1 MDRLL
6 LILAFC
12 ILSNPIFS
20 QEEKSPIKILF
31 VGNSFTFFWNM
42 PQLVS
47 AMAESQGVSINS
59 YQSTV
64 SGSSL
69 EQHWKGEKGS
79 ITRKK
84 IDENKKPIFP
94 TTIFKNNNGRLFR
107 YNSSIFEYIIYNSN
121 LNVFSLNEYFSF
133 SIAS

>member
-6 LILAFC
+6 FILAFC

-20 QEEKSPIKILF
+20 QEEKSPTKILF

-42 PQLVS
+42 PELVS

-79 ITRKK
+79 LTRKK
-84 IDENKKPIFP
+84 IDENNWDYVVLSDHSLR
-94 TTIFKNNNGRLFR
+94 TIDAPEKFR
-107 YNSSIFEYIIYNSN
+107 EYGEN
-121 LNVFSLNEYFSF
+121 LLILYV
-133 SIAS
+133 

>member
-1 MDRLL
+1 MNRLL
-6 LILAFC
+6 I
-12 ILSNPIFS
+12 ILSFIILTNPILS
-20 QEEKSPIKILF
+20 QEKTSPSNILF

-69 EQHWKGEKGS
+69 
-79 ITRKK
+79 
-84 IDENKKPIFP
+84 
-94 TTIFKNNNGRLFR
+94 
-107 YNSSIFEYIIYNSN
+107 
-121 LNVFSLNEYFSF
+121 
-133 SIAS
+133 